1 MTRERSSDPTRPTG
15 RFMTR
20 RAVLQGAGA
29 AIATAMYRPA
39 RVTAAESPVGLVM
52 SRLSTHMSEAPAR
65 PLPAEV
71 IDKAALHVLD
81 TVAAMVSGTELP
93 PGRVALAFART
104 YNDKVATIA
113 GSTLLCGPI
122 EAAFVNA
129 MLAHADET
137 DDSHAPSQSHPGCA
151 VVPAALAVAEQFGI
165 SGSHFLRAVALG
177 YDVGTRVTMTVGVP
191 GFQTETH
198 ISTHALASLFGAAAA
213 SAAAAR
219 LDAQRMRWLLD
230 YAAQQASGTKAW
242 QRDTEHI
249 EKAFVFAGVGA
260 RGGVMATELVYLG
273 ATGVDDILSGP
284 DNFLSVYAPKADP
297 ATLVERLGERYEV
310 MRTNIKKW
318 SVGSPIQAPLD
329 ALELLFERQTFDADQ
344 VKQVTVRT
352 ATSEA
357 ALVDNR
363 EMPDICLQ
371 HMMAVMLV
379 DKTAS
384 FQAAHDKARMQDPTI
399 LRHRAKV
406 QLVPDEELERRRP
419 RREAIV
425 EVSLTDGT
433 QLTQRIDAVRGTAE
447 NPMSRDEVVAKGR
460 ELMAPV
466 LGSDRCNRL
475 IEQVLGLEQVK
486 DVRSLR
492 PLLQRG

>member
-1 MTRERSSDPTRPTG
+1 MTRPPSSDRGPRLNG
-15 RFMTR
+15 LVTR
-20 RAVLQGAGA
+20 RAVLRGTGA
-29 AIATAMYRPA
+29 AIATSMFPPA
-39 RVTAAESPVGLVM
+39 RVMGADSVIESVM
-52 SRLSTHMSEAPAR
+52 DRLSTHMSEAAAR
-65 PLPAEV
+65 PLPVEV
-71 IDKAALHVLD
+71 IEKATHHVLD
-81 TVAAMVSGTELP
+81 TIAAMTSGTELA

-104 YNDKVATIA
+104 YNETVSTVV
-113 GSTLLCGPI
+113 GSKLLCGPI

-129 MLAHADET
+129 MLAHVDET
-137 DDSHAPSQSHPGCA
+137 DDSHSPSQSHPGCA

-165 SGSHFLRAVALG
+165 TGSHFLRAIALG

-191 GFQTETH
+191 GFQTESH

-219 LDAQRMRWLLD
+219 LDRQRMRWVLD
-230 YAAQQASGTKAW
+230 YAAQQASGIKAW

-260 RGGVMATELVYLG
+260 RGGVMATELVHLG

-284 DNFLSVYAPKADP
+284 DNFLWVYAPKADP
-297 ATLVERLGERYEV
+297 ATLVEQLGERFEM

-329 ALELLFERQTFDADQ
+329 ALELVLKRQPFDADQ

-371 HMMAVMLV
+371 HMIAVMLV
-379 DKTAS
+379 DRTAS
-384 FQAAHDKARMQDPTI
+384 FKAAHDKARMQDANI

-406 QLVPDEELERRRP
+406 RLVPDEELERRRP

-425 EVSLTDGT
+425 DVSLSDGT
-433 QLTQRIDAVRGTAE
+433 QLTQRIDAVRGTVE
-447 NPMSRDEVVAKGR
+447 NPMPRNEVVAKCR
-460 ELMAPV
+460 ELIAPI

-475 IEQVLGLEQVK
+475 IDQILDIEKVR
-486 DVRSLR
+486 DMRSLR
-492 PLLQRG
+492 PLLQPE